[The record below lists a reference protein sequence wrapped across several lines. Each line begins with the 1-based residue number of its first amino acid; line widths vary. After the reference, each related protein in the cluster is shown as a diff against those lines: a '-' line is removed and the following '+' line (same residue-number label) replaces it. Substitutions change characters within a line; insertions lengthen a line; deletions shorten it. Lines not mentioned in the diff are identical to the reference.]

1 MGPSLKSNMKTITAI
16 LAITALE
23 CFALAQDINGALLG
37 FAIAAI
43 AGLGGYEIGKRK
55 KPK

>member
-1 MGPSLKSNMKTITAI
+1 MKTITAI